1 MTTESSSPDTEQALH
16 ELLSSVDSDRPRVV
30 VRFIDETR
38 IVSEGES
45 GYTVGPVSSVT
56 ITSFHDGKPRQTTFE
71 GLEIGRVRRLL
82 AAYPLDVLYRSDNI
96 TR

>member
-1 MTTESSSPDTEQALH
+1 MTSQDTTTSSEAALRA
-16 ELLSSVDSDRPRVV
+16 LLQSIDPARPRVV

-56 ITSFHDGKPRQTTFE
+56 ITSFHDGAPRQTTFE
-71 GLEIGRVRRLL
+71 GFEIARARQIL
-82 AAYPLDVLYRSDNI
+82 ASFPLDVLYRSDNI
-96 TR
+96 T